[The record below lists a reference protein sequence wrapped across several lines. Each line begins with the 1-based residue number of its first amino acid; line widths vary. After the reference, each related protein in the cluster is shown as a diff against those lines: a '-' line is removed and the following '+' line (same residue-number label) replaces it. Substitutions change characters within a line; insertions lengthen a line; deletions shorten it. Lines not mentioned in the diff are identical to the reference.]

1 MPSTLTTPPKKEE
14 PAKEETPKDNRAVVG
29 KPKPADQIKTEADA
43 IKPTQEP
50 EDAEEE
56 VVESFHHLLSLLN

>member
-1 MPSTLTTPPKKEE
+1 MLIPLTTPPKKEE
-14 PAKEETPKDNRAVVG
+14 PAKEEISKDNRAVVG
-29 KPKPADQIKTEADA
+29 KSKPDDRVKTEADA
-43 IKPTQEP
+43 VKPTQEP

>member
-1 MPSTLTTPPKKEE
+1 MLSAKE
-14 PAKEETPKDNRAVVG
+14 PAKEEISKDNRAVVG
-29 KPKPADQIKTEADA
+29 KSKPADQVKTEADA